1 MDGAEIERLMNDPH
15 IIERVDFYR
24 GLAEA
29 ARPPVRRGPAGRCL
43 HALRGGCRRF
53 LFRIAARL

>member
-1 MDGAEIERLMNDPH
+1 MDDAEVERLMNDPH
-15 IIERVDFYR
+15 IIERVNFYR
-24 GLAEA
+24 GLAA
-29 ARPPVRRGPAGRCL
+29 AHPPVRRSLAGRLL